1 MYQVRVRDGI
11 VRYSA
16 YATKEDAQKY
26 LVKRVCNLKGL
37 KSSPRMERIRE
48 ETHQDVIVDVYA
60 CDIITD
66 EFSVQETLLIPQ
78 SKEWFENA
86 RDLLQNNFFNHKQS
100 LTLITKYL
108 L

>member
-26 LVKRVCNLKGL
+26 LVKRVCNLKGFEVVTENG
-37 KSSPRMERIRE
+37 KEFVKKHIK
-48 ETHQDVIVDVYA
+48 DVIVDVYA

-78 SKEWFENA
+78 SKEWLENA
-86 RDLLQNNFFNHKQS
+86 RDLLQNNF
-100 LTLITKYL
+100 
-108 L
+108 